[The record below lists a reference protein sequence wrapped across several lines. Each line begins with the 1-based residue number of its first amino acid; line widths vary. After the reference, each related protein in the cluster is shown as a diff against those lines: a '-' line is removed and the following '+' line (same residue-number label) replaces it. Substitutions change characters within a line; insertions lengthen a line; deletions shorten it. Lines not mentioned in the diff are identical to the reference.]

1 MSDDRITLI
10 TADQFLQELVTTL
23 YMAGIALAIGSVIG
37 MLLGTTV
44 VVTRPGGILQ
54 NRPIYFV
61 VNTVVNLVRSLPFI
75 ILLVA
80 ILPFTRF
87 LVGTSIGPAAAIVPL
102 TIMIAPFIGRL
113 VENSLLEVPAG
124 IIEAARSMG
133 ATPWQI
139 FVRFLLPE
147 ARGSLILAIT
157 TASIGLIDAT
167 AMAGTVGAGGIGDLA
182 ISYGYQRFDGI
193 AMLTTVVTLIII
205 VQLVQWLGNTLS
217 RRVRRR

>member
-1 MSDDRITLI
+1 M
-10 TADQFLQELVTTL
+10 
-23 YMAGIALAIGSVIG
+23 
-37 MLLGTTV
+37 
-44 VVTRPGGILQ
+44 
-54 NRPIYFV
+54 
-61 VNTVVNLVRSLPFI
+61 
-75 ILLVA
+75 
-80 ILPFTRF
+80 
-87 LVGTSIGPAAAIVPL
+87 GTSIGPTAAIVPL
-102 TIMIAPFIGRL
+102 TIMIAPFIARL

-139 FVRFLLPE
+139 FMRFLLPE

-167 AMAGTVGAGGIGDLA
+167 AMAGTVGAGGVGDLA

-193 AMLTTVVTLIII
+193 AMLVTVVTLIII

>member
-1 MSDDRITLI
+1 MNDDRLTLI
-10 TADQFLQELVTTL
+10 TADQFFSELVATL
-23 YMAGIALAIGSVIG
+23 YMAGVALAIGSVLGLFIG
-37 MLLGTTV
+37 TAL
-44 VVTRPGGILQ
+44 VVTRSAGILP
-54 NRPIYFV
+54 NRPVYAV
-61 VNTVVNLVRSLPFI
+61 LSTVVNLVRSLPFI

-87 LVGTSIGPAAAIVPL
+87 LVGTSIGTTAAIVPL

-124 IIEAARSMG
+124 VIEAARSMG

-139 FVRFLLPE
+139 FIRFLLPE

-193 AMLTTVVTLIII
+193 AMLVTVVTLIII
-205 VQLVQWLGNTLS
+205 VQLVQWLGTSLA